1 MAEVKWIKIT
11 TNIFDDEK
19 IKLIDTMPDRDAL
32 IVIWFKLLTMAG
44 KTNDNGFLYI
54 MKEMPTTDEML
65 ATIFNRPLNT
75 VRLALDMF
83 KKFGMIEINTHVNI
97 VNWEKHQNIE
107 GLDKIKE
114 QNRLRQQKFKEK
126 QKTLILEDKKSN
138 VTVTLSNATDIDLEL
153 DKELDKEKD
162 IEIIKKVV
170 AYLNEKIDSNYK
182 HTSSKTQDL
191 IKARLN
197 QKHTLEEFKIVI
209 DKKSHEWLKDEKM
222 CKFLRPE
229 TLFGTKFESYLNQK
243 VKGYVN
249 KQQSDK
255 ESEEKYGF

>member
-32 IVIWFKLLTMAG
+32 LVIWFKLLTMAG

-54 MKEMPTTDEML
+54 IKEMPTTDEML

-75 VRLALDMF
+75 VRMALEMF

-107 GLDKIKE
+107 GMDKIKE

-126 QKTLILEDKKSN
+126 QKLLSNNQEKVTLPVTDSNAIELEKELEKEKNKTNIAEIENFFEECWKLYPSKLGKASIKDKKK
-138 VTVTLSNATDIDLEL
+138 
-153 DKELDKEKD
+153 KEIFNLGEQFKRCIQRYIENKEEWK
-162 IEIIKKVV
+162 
-170 AYLNEKIDSNYK
+170 AYQNGSTFFN
-182 HTSSKTQDL
+182 S
-191 IKARLN
+191 
-197 QKHTLEEFKIVI
+197 
-209 DKKSHEWLKDEKM
+209 
-222 CKFLRPE
+222 
-229 TLFGTKFESYLNQK
+229 
-243 VKGYVN
+243 GYVDYLDNNFIEENINQSKN
-249 KQQSDK
+249 K
-255 ESEEKYGF
+255 SEAFVLKSLGINI